1 MKKNELMEL
10 SLAELSVLVRRLR
23 DELGKARLQKC
34 MGEVENPQ
42 IFRTHRRTVARAL
55 TVMNAKTKAELNSK

>member
-1 MKKNELMEL
+1 MKKNELIDL
-10 SLAELSVLVRRLR
+10 SFAELVALVRQLR
-23 DELGKARLQKC
+23 EELVKARFQKC
-34 MGEVENPQ
+34 MGAIENPQ